1 MIHGFILLR
10 IRLKLQFNNQK
21 CLKLRFRA
29 LNEEKSAE
37 YKTTLRKFSNKIN
50 QMEIKC
56 LLNSRRLNCI
66 KMKITWSFHLLK
78 IINQREDNNSWK
90 FNSAIFLYF
99 FEIIYFVTNIFERM
113 RVLINIFN
121 LEFVIVFEVVLI
133 FY

>member
-1 MIHGFILLR
+1 M
-10 IRLKLQFNNQK
+10 
-21 CLKLRFRA
+21 
-29 LNEEKSAE
+29 NEEKSAE

-78 IINQREDNNSWK
+78 IINKREDNNSWK

-99 FEIIYFVTNIFERM
+99 FEIIYFVTNIFERN